1 MEDKKVKNGNPL
13 VAAIANWIKVHPKQS
28 FLIMAFLLGFGF
40 LFHINEGYVNKE
52 KIVFETARGSQED
65 IIIKYKKEVE
75 GGGVHKD
82 MSNIIELMKAE
93 DELKQLLR
101 DENIDTLKLRELE
114 DKIKNI
120 ENNGKH

>member
-1 MEDKKVKNGNPL
+1 
-13 VAAIANWIKVHPKQS
+13 
-28 FLIMAFLLGFGF
+28 
-40 LFHINEGYVNKE
+40 
-52 KIVFETARGSQED
+52 
-65 IIIKYKKEVE
+65 
-75 GGGVHKD
+75 